1 MKQVIGLSKNFLGG
15 TIMKNNQEIGA
26 LLLRVVLGIIF
37 IGHGAEKFQGGIG
50 NIAGWFDSIGLPGF
64 LAYIVASIELVG
76 GIAILLGFATRII
89 GGLFVLVLLGAIVK
103 VQFVSGFIGG
113 YAYDLAL
120 IAMSVYFLLNGSK
133 LYSLDNLISK
143 TRNNSL

>member
-1 MKQVIGLSKNFLGG
+1 MKDKKN
-15 TIMKNNQEIGA
+15 IGA
-26 LLLRVVLGIIF
+26 LLLRVVLGVIF

-89 GGLFVLVLLGAIVK
+89 GGLFVLVLLGAIVT
-103 VQFVSGFIGG
+103 VQLAAGFIGG

-120 IAMSVYFLLNGSK
+120 LAISAYFLLNGSQ
-133 LYSLDNLISK
+133 LYSIDYYISK
-143 TRNNSL
+143 ARSK